1 MYTYIYMCVYDIFMH
16 IYIYIYMRA
25 KLCLY
30 GVAEKALEQNGTKLF
45 VLVFLII

>member
-1 MYTYIYMCVYDIFMH
+1 MCVYD

-30 GVAEKALEQNGTKLF
+30 GVAEKALAQNGTKLF
-45 VLVFLII
+45 VLVFLLI